1 MENFRIAKVLQTSKP
16 FLQKLF
22 QFITKIVVCLVCLNG
37 LGVCFTFDIMIF
49 SKTIQCCDSIFTKRF
64 LGRTLLMV
72 PAFELFAFNVHKRIG
87 DKDDNLELVSSVSKV
102 YIVDDMIPF

>member
-22 QFITKIVVCLVCLNG
+22 QFITKILECLI
-37 LGVCFTFDIMIF
+37 CFTFDIMIF